1 MKTLP
6 MDILEKT
13 MDLARQA
20 AKFMLRDD
28 FEVERKESVVNIVT
42 TADKQVQAF
51 LEEHLPGLVPGSE
64 VFGEEGTEAVRNAR
78 YLWIVDPIDGTMNFS
93 RGVGESAV
101 SVALVKDGKP
111 LVGIVYNPFRQ
122 EMFCAKKGEGAW
134 LNGRRIRVSNAS
146 FAEGLFCTA
155 WSLYNKAYAPQC
167 RAIMEE
173 AYAGCNDFRRFGSCA
188 LELCYLAAGRCDLFF
203 EMRVFPWDWAAGGLI
218 LMEAGGVIT
227 DLEDR
232 LPLHDRAT
240 PIIAANNRLNYETLR
255 DIVVKHVP
263 KVPYEEIFL

>member
-1 MKTLP
+1 MGKLP
-6 MDILEKT
+6 VDILEKT
-13 MDLARQA
+13 VDLARQA
-20 AKFMLRDD
+20 AQFMLRDD
-28 FEVERKESVVNIVT
+28 FEVEQKESVVNIVT
-42 TADKQVQAF
+42 TADKQVQKF
-51 LEEHLPGLVPGSE
+51 LEERLPELIPGSE

-101 SVALVKDGKP
+101 SVALFGNGQP
-111 LVGIVYNPFRQ
+111 LVGVVYNPFRQ
-122 EMFCAKKGEGAW
+122 EMFYAKKGEGSW
-134 LNGRRIRVSNAS
+134 LNGRRIHVSGAT

-155 WSLYNKAYAPQC
+155 WSLYNKTYAPQC
-167 RAIMEE
+167 MAIMEE
-173 AYAGCNDFRRFGSCA
+173 AYAKCNDFRRFGTCA

-232 LPLHDRAT
+232 LPLYDRAT
-240 PIIAANNRLNYETLR
+240 PIIAANNRENYETLR
-255 DIVVKHVP
+255 GIVTKHVP
-263 KVPYEEIFL
+263 KAPYEEIFL